1 MSITTLRILL
11 ADDSLPSLMT
21 TQIMLEKMGHEVM
34 VATDGEQALALALR
48 DRFDLLLL
56 DEYMP
61 GLPGSAV
68 TMRLRAST
76 SENNASCI
84 IALSGVHKDEERQRL
99 LDSGIDELIIKPVT
113 ADRLKLAVTKFF
125 PISSTSID
133 ADVVAK
139 LIIDLGDE
147 VGQRLLGLFV
157 EELVQMSVR
166 VTQALKNDDLEEFL
180 AVSHILKN
188 SASLYGATDLADF
201 ARELNENTERFAA
214 DMHSAANTLLACIND
229 AHHAAK
235 EYALAAAQGSK

>member
-21 TQIMLEKMGHEVM
+21 TQIMLEKMGHEVL
-34 VATDGEQALALALR
+34 VATDGEQALALAMR
-48 DRFDLLLL
+48 ERFDLLLL

-68 TMRLRAST
+68 TMRVRES
-76 SENNASCI
+76 SNENNASCI

-113 ADRLKLAVTKFF
+113 ADRLKVAVTKFF
-125 PISSTSID
+125 PISSESID
-133 ADVVAK
+133 ADVVSK
-139 LIIDLGDE
+139 LFVDLGDE
-147 VGQRLLGLFV
+147 VGQRLLGMFV

-166 VTQALKNDDLEEFL
+166 VTQSLKNDDLDELL

-188 SASLYGATDLADF
+188 SASLYGAADLADF
-201 ARELNENTERFAA
+201 ARELNENTERFTG
-214 DMHSAANTLLACIND
+214 DIPGAANTLLASISS

-235 EYALAAAQGSK
+235 EYALAAARGSK